1 MSKQIS
7 FSIFLD
13 QLEEY
18 ENVLWSSKLIEN
30 GRQTFQSIY
39 NHTDEEQ
46 LMNLMNSFIHFVS
59 LLTQCHSNSL
69 SVDENIDENIVKPNE
84 V

>member
-18 ENVLWSSKLIEN
+18 ENVNPLRCSKLIEN
-30 GRQTFQSIY
+30 GRQIFQSIY
-39 NHTDEEQ
+39 NRTDEDH
-46 LMNLMNSFIHFVS
+46 LINLMNSFIHFVS
-59 LLTQCHSNSL
+59 LLAQCHSNSL
-69 SVDENIDENIVKPNE
+69 SEDENIIKPNE

>member
-18 ENVLWSSKLIEN
+18 ENVYALWCSKLIEN
-30 GRQTFQSIY
+30 GRQIFQSVY
-39 NHTDEEQ
+39 EHTDEKH
-46 LMNLMNSFIHFVS
+46 LINLMNSFIHFVS
-59 LLTQCHSNSL
+59 LLAQCNSNSL
-69 SVDENIDENIVKPNE
+69 PDDENIVKPS
-84 V
+84 VV

>member
-1 MSKQIS
+1 MSKKLS

-18 ENVLWSSKLIEN
+18 ENVHALWCSKLIES
-30 GRQTFQSIY
+30 GRETLQSIY
-39 NHTDEEQ
+39 NHTDKEQ
-46 LMNLMNSFIHFVS
+46 LIAVMNSFIYFIS
-59 LLTQCHSNSL
+59 LLAECHSNSL
-69 SVDENIDENIVKPNE
+69 LDNENYVKSSE